1 MSKTARTIMAALWCQ
16 LVLVTPGWSVE
27 VGEPIPDF
35 GITSLAGDNLS
46 RASLAGKP
54 LLLVF
59 WNTWCPNCKAE
70 LPQVN
75 RLAGKFTSRGLTVL
89 AINTGLNDS
98 EAKARAFWKKNGY
111 LFATGFDRDF
121 AIGESF
127 GVQGVP
133 SVLLV
138 DARGVV
144 RYKSPLLAGD
154 MEERIRQLT
163 GR

>member
-1 MSKTARTIMAALWCQ
+1 MSKIAKTIVAALWCQ
-16 LVLVTPGWSVE
+16 LVLATPGWSVE
-27 VGEPIPDF
+27 VGEPVPDF
-35 GITSLAGDNLS
+35 RITSLAGDDLS

-70 LPQVN
+70 LPQIN
-75 RLAGKFTSRGLTVL
+75 RLAGKFASQGLKVI

-111 LFATGFDRDF
+111 LFPTGFDRYF
-121 AIGESF
+121 EIGEAF
-127 GVQGVP
+127 AVRGVP

-138 DARGVV
+138 DAKGVV
-144 RYKSPLLAGD
+144 RYKSPVLAGD
-154 MEERIRQLT
+154 MEERIRQIT
-163 GR
+163 VK